1 MVLKYTFS
9 NQVAIFQ
16 KSNEFAAAESWV
28 IERLSVRAVECEDTL
43 HELFLLLG
51 EAIEYEYEFEIYLTY
66 NSVISFKPVVI

>member
-51 EAIEYEYEFEIYLTY
+51 EAIEYEFEIYLTY